1 MSSTDPASPEK
12 AKTPPSTNHSVVPPP
27 FRPPGPGAFM
37 PPHRP
42 PWGPP
47 PAYAIHP
54 TGTLLP
60 PGYFPPY
67 QAGAR
72 PRWDGGAAR
81 PFPQGPP
88 QHQPRPVSSKP
99 IAGTDWLEVT
109 NDNGTKF
116 WHNIKTSQ
124 GVWQK
129 PAEVVKAARA
139 PPPLD
144 AAKLKMLERARA
156 SGAVIAPEY
165 KAAGKGDKNLLLLE
179 GGRSSAKAKG
189 GNVGHSAVDTQE
201 QNAKEE
207 EEEEEFDVTFT
218 EDDVQGVENKIKA
231 KGDDKTERTT
241 APLPPP
247 ARPPP
252 SFLKDKDAAIEAE
265 FRALLKE
272 NAIHGFSRYEKELPK
287 LQIDSRFGALLPPER
302 RRAVFEDYCS
312 KVGLDTKSEE
322 PEKTKEKKQVPAKY
336 GSNKRIGSYAAGD
349 KVGNTYDGASK
360 KPAEG
365 AFKALLQERV
375 VRPDVRWYRVKDDL
389 KKDSR
394 FGSTSISEQRKEDIF
409 TAHIESLWKLEEARE
424 RAARRTHHAK
434 HAGEE
439 RQRYAKAAA
448 AEQNFKVLLG
458 EAVRDQGA
466 EWDSTWQRL
475 QRDPQG
481 RATDPM
487 LDKHIAERM
496 FRDHVAELKAAKG
509 RENLAEED
517 GGEEVGGVTE
527 AKKGMDPAYARAYL
541 EGRDAKR
548 PKIDT

>member
-1 MSSTDPASPEK
+1 
-12 AKTPPSTNHSVVPPP
+12 
-27 FRPPGPGAFM
+27 M

-47 PAYAIHP
+47 PPGAVHTA
-54 TGTLLP
+54 GSLP
-60 PGYFPPY
+60 RPGYFPPY
-67 QAGAR
+67 QAGAL
-72 PRWDGGAAR
+72 PPWGGGAAAA
-81 PFPQGPP
+81 FPQGPP

-99 IAGTDWLEVT
+99 ITGTDWLEVT

-116 WHNIKTSQ
+116 WHNTKTSQ

-129 PAEVVKAARA
+129 PADVIKAARA
-139 PPPLD
+139 PPPLN

-179 GGRSSAKAKG
+179 GRKLNAGSKAQG
-189 GNVGHSAVDTQE
+189 GNKGNSEVDTQE
-201 QNAKEE
+201 PSAKKE

-218 EDDVQGVENKIKA
+218 EEDVEGVQIENKIKA
-231 KGDDKTERTT
+231 KEDYQTERTT

-247 ARPPP
+247 TGPPP
-252 SFLKDKDAAIEAE
+252 PCVEEKDAAIEAE

-287 LQIDSRFGALLPPER
+287 LQLDPRFGALVPPER

-312 KVGLDTKSEE
+312 KVGVDTKSEE
-322 PEKTKEKKQVPAKY
+322 PKTTQQKKQVLAKGGY
-336 GSNKRIGSYAAGD
+336 NRAAGSHA
-349 KVGNTYDGASK
+349 VGGNVGASYDSARK
-360 KPAEG
+360 KAAED

-375 VRPDVRWYRVKDDL
+375 VRPDVRWYRIKEDL

-394 FGSTSISEQRKEDIF
+394 FASTDLSEQRKEDIF
-409 TAHIESLWKLEEARE
+409 TAHIDSLRKAEEARE
-424 RAARRTHHAK
+424 RAARRTHYAQ

-439 RQRYAKAAA
+439 RQRKAAA
-448 AEQNFKVLLG
+448 VAAEENFQALLG
-458 EAVRDQGA
+458 EAIRDPEAQW
-466 EWDSTWQRL
+466 ESTWQIL

-481 RATDPM
+481 RATNPM
-487 LDKHIAERM
+487 LDKNIAERM
-496 FRDHVAELKAAKG
+496 FRAHVAEWKAETK
-509 RENLAEED
+509 RHENVAEDD
-517 GGEEVGGVTE
+517 GGKEAEGDSE
-527 AKKGMDPAYARAYL
+527 AKKGVDPAYARAYL
-541 EGRDAKR
+541 DVRDAKR